1 MSSGPT
7 PDGAGA
13 RPRAV
18 LSRSLALGF
27 TLIEIVVVVSIIV
40 IVMGFSAPAFIK
52 MFQNRRLEGA
62 GTLIGSAIN
71 EARNDAVTK
80 KQVHRIV
87 FLRDGFRVYREPKG
101 ADKGGFEAGIRAYDP
116 DRSGIEYDL
125 IFAGRPYADLPTDLA
140 VIIDNPGNPPPAEE
154 WTLSDAETSL
164 RFLPD
169 GTVDF
174 GAFEDVPSFRFH
186 ETPPEAADIIIRQ
199 KDDKQRGYLDIRPTG
214 RSAFKVEATP

>member
-1 MSSGPT
+1 M
-7 PDGAGA
+7 DVAA
-13 RPRAV
+13 R
-18 LSRSLALGF
+18 SRRTFGF

-101 ADKGGFEAGIRAYDP
+101 ADKGGFQEGIRPYDP
-116 DRSGIEYDL
+116 DRTGLEYDL
-125 IFAGRPYADLPTDLA
+125 VFAGRPYTELPTDLA
-140 VIIDNPGNPPPAEE
+140 IILDSKGTPPPPEE
-154 WTLSDAETSL
+154 WTVTDEETSI

-174 GAFEDVPSFRFH
+174 GKFEDVPSFQFNA
-186 ETPPEAADIIIRQ
+186 TPPESADIIIRQ

-214 RSAFKVEATP
+214 RSAFKVEAVE